1 MLSDLKQRFANGPGS
16 IYDKLVTLVS
26 EDMKARSIVRK
37 VEPAQAEVCHE
48 WHQSSTPH
56 RAVQVQPPHEP
67 FPVPETGVE
76 GPPWFPFLLPL
87 IRNILQEA
95 SGISATYDI
104 DNDTVVTLFL
114 R

>member
-1 MLSDLKQRFANGPGS
+1 MGFFLGSGS
-16 IYDKLVTLVS
+16 IYDKLVTLFS

-48 WHQSSTPH
+48 WHQSSTPL
-56 RAVQVQPPHEP
+56 RAVQVEPPHEL

-95 SGISATYDI
+95 PRISATYDI